1 MYIVPHNRIAKL
13 HEIASTPEIIIDQ
26 DEDGLNITTYPIF
39 DSGTD
44 EAWDYDIQLNGTG
57 LPDHESPPGVNS
69 NKSQNNVSR
78 FQNGEEYELPTGLQI
93 PDTLTIEE
101 QEKVAN
107 FIKKYNDIFSK
118 DDFDICCCDK
128 ILHVINTSDEIPISQ
143 PYIRIHPNV
152 IQEVKDLI
160 SRLLKQGIIEH
171 SVSPYDSP
179 IVLVRKKDNSLRL
192 CVDYRKL
199 NAKTVRDAF
208 PLPRIEESLEA
219 LSGAKYFSSLD
230 QAHGYHQ
237 VLMDKGSIS
246 KLLFVHP
253 LVCLNIRECHSG

>member
-1 MYIVPHNRIAKL
+1 MYP
-13 HEIASTPEIIIDQ
+13 
-26 DEDGLNITTYPIF
+26 
-39 DSGTD
+39 
-44 EAWDYDIQLNGTG
+44 
-57 LPDHESPPGVNS
+57 
-69 NKSQNNVSR
+69 R
-78 FQNGEEYELPTGLQI
+78 FQNGEENELPTGLQI

-118 DDFDICCCDK
+118 DDFDIGCCDK
-128 ILHVINTSDEIPISQ
+128 ILHVINTSDKIPISQ

-171 SVSPYDSP
+171 SVSPYASP

-230 QAHGYHQ
+230 PRPPSLGVRNDRMRVAKMSG
-237 VLMDKGSIS
+237 KGV
-246 KLLFVHP
+246 LFVRQSP
-253 LVCLNIRECHSG
+253 AREL